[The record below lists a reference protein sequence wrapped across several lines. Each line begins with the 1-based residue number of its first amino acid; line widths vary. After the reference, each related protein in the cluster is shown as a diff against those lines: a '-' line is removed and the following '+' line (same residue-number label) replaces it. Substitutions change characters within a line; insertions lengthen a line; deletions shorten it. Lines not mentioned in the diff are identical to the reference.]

1 MIRRGGRNTS
11 PFFFIGIILQ
21 LTRILVRW
29 LGSWIQKSIS
39 KTIFLTLERKARVLS
54 SFSSNK
60 IEGNFLSLTNIKN
73 ILKNSPQNLRNTQK
87 EIFNYNKALIYLN
100 GKISDG
106 EKRKISNKLV
116 CKVHSIV
123 TKSTISKS
131 LSGVYRKDAVFGDN
145 PLNGETIYCPPDVK
159 F

>member
-1 MIRRGGRNTS
+1 MLFRS
-11 PFFFIGIILQ
+11 
-21 LTRILVRW
+21 
-29 LGSWIQKSIS
+29 
-39 KTIFLTLERKARVLS
+39 
-54 SFSSNK
+54 
-60 IEGNFLSLTNIKN
+60 